1 MTLEISSMMTKRIE
15 TIEGSAS
22 IQESAKKMKNKNVSS
37 LVVVDDE
44 CKPQGLVTERDLV
57 RKACVNNTRMS
68 MISNKEIMSSPI
80 ISIDSTS
87 SAAEAIDKMLQYNIR
102 HLMVVDK
109 NDTNKPVGMITPLDL
124 RDEEF
129 TDEGLIK
136 AIRELSEYF
145 R

>member
-22 IQESAKKMKNKNVSS
+22 VQESAKKMKNKNVSS

-68 MISNKEIMSSPI
+68 IISNKEIMSLPI

-87 SAAEAIDKMLQYNIR
+87 SAAEAIDKMLKYNIR

-109 NDTNKPVGMITPLDL
+109 NDTNKPVGIITPLDL

-129 TDEGLIK
+129 TDEGLRK